1 MTAEEFCKKLHEV
14 VDAEMD
20 EINKKAELKGVLDSF
35 AQGRSFELGVIEGSM
50 IKIRKEAE
58 DGKSKG

>member
-14 VDAEMD
+14 VEAEMD
-20 EINKKAELKGVLDSF
+20 EINKKAELKGDLDSF
-35 AQGRSFELGVIEGSM
+35 DQGRSFELGVIEGSM

>member
-14 VDAEMD
+14 VD

>member
-14 VDAEMD
+14 VDAEMQ
-20 EINKKAELKGVLDSF
+20 EINKNAELKGVLNSF
-35 AQGRSFELGVIEGSM
+35 DQGRSFELGVIEGSM

-58 DGKSKG
+58 DGKSNR

>member
-1 MTAEEFCKKLHEV
+1 
-14 VDAEMD
+14 MD
-20 EINKKAELKGVLDSF
+20 EINKKAELKGDLDSF
-35 AQGRSFELGVIEGSM
+35 DQGRSFELGVIEGSM